1 MTKTAE
7 IDLYRRFVADLPPA
21 SYLRDILG
29 DSVEWVAEQIRCDL
43 AFPDTLPR
51 ILANRREEEERLGE
65 TRQKLREAQQQLR
78 QTEAQLDRARDALAD
93 IKATA
98 EHLAAR
104 CRA

>member
-1 MTKTAE
+1 MTKTEE
-7 IDLYRRFVADLPPA
+7 IDLYRQFVADLPRS

-29 DSVEWVAEQIRCDL
+29 DSAERIAEQIRSDL

-65 TRQKLREAQQQLR
+65 TRRNLREAQQQLR